1 MNFPE
6 NIFLIQQ
13 DDEITWATSRPTSPT
28 ISDDQVR
35 EYGLIEEPKVDAN
48 IVSMSTNKG
57 SLDLQLEG
65 GACGMLAASFA
76 QQFKDRNGTNYA
88 ELSFFHEDTGPMT
101 VTMQRAVGM
110 TPGMKA
116 AKMKELIQA
125 GDIEGAMAL

>member
-1 MNFPE
+1 MKFPN

-13 DDEITWATSRPTSPT
+13 DEEITWATERPASPT

-48 IVSMSTNKG
+48 IVGMSTNKG
-57 SLDLQLEG
+57 GLDLQMEG
-65 GACGMLAASFA
+65 GACGMLAACFA
-76 QQFKDRNGTNYA
+76 EQFKDSGAKNYL

-110 TPGMKA
+110 TPDAKV